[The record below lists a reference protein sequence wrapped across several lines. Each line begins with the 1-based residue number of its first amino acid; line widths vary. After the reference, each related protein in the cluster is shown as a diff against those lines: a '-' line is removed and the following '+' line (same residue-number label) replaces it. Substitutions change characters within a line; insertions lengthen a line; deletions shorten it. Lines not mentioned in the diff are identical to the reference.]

1 MIKLIEIREISRVSE
16 SLSFGCSEEIANY
29 CMRKP
34 LDLQTLA
41 QENCYCFC
49 MDIKNKVKSIELIS
63 KGSLTCSL
71 VHPREVLKAAI
82 LSNAASIVLVHN
94 HPSGDTEPSSDDLA
108 ITQRIIKACEI
119 LGINFLDHIIIGKD
133 SYISFRQK
141 LII

>member
-1 MIKLIEIREISRVSE
+1 MRE
-16 SLSFGCSEEIANY
+16 
-29 CMRKP
+29 P
-34 LDLQTLA
+34 LELQTLS

-49 MDIKNKVKSIELIS
+49 LDIKNKVKSIELIS

-94 HPSGDTEPSSDDLA
+94 HPSGDSEPSNDDIE
-108 ITQRIIKACEI
+108 ITHRIGKACGI

-133 SYISFRQK
+133 NYYSFKQK
-141 LII
+141 LLI